1 MSKKK
6 NASPHTTKKRLPK
19 RTAKKAL
26 PLQPAEVSRRQLVT
40 LFQEQRRMH
49 NRVARDRAHRYSEF
63 LAKIPNPTE
72 PLGIEASLRA
82 MAPGPAKQPL
92 RILAEGDSWFDYP
105 LPLLRGDGVIYQLQK
120 MLGYPVANM
129 AHYGLEVDQ
138 MMGLQLRQEII
149 ARLSDPNVRFD
160 ALLFSGGG
168 NDLVGD
174 KFCIWLKDS
183 PPVVP
188 PTQMLDDNAVS
199 AAMAILAAEYRE
211 LADIRDQTS
220 PETTIFV
227 HGYDFP
233 LVTGQ
238 GVCGAGPW
246 LKPSLDY
253 AYKKLG
259 VTNPDPNDEYLVVK
273 TFLQRFNTMLNEVAA
288 SIRKFVLVPT
298 QGTLNADSSDWQNEI
313 HPSSKGFVKIAQK
326 FTDSLSS
333 VFP

>member
-211 LADIRDQTS
+211 LADIRD
-220 PETTIFV
+220 
-227 HGYDFP
+227 H
-233 LVTGQ
+233 
-238 GVCGAGPW
+238 
-246 LKPSLDY
+246 
-253 AYKKLG
+253 
-259 VTNPDPNDEYLVVK
+259 DEYLVVK